1 MGSIPGLE
9 RSPRRRDGTP
19 PQYSCLENSMD
30 RGAWWAI
37 VHGVAKGSDTTERAR
52 AHTHTHTH
60 VYIKQNHFAV
70 HPKLTHC
77 ESIVLQQKKI
87 LKCINWSNYY
97 NEKIRHQKWFTQV
110 MSRDSYTCHDIYNNQ
125 NEYQQI
131 KASLTCPYHFRKVV
145 GLTLLIINQILLSN
159 ALHGTFVFTLFPCSD
174 STHTPP
180 RPRHHIG
187 NISTKRGL
195 YLKRIFGKF

>member
-9 RSPRRRDGTP
+9 RSPRRGGGNP
-19 PQYSCLENSMD
+19 LQYSCLENSMD

-37 VHGVAKGSDTTERAR
+37 VHGVAKGSDTTE
-52 AHTHTHTH
+52 HTHTHTH

-77 ESIVLQQKKI
+77 KSAVLQQKKV
-87 LKCINWSNYY
+87 LKCIIWSNYY

-110 MSRDSYTCHDIYNNQ
+110 TSRDSYTCHNIYNNQ

-131 KASLTCPYHFRKVV
+131 KASLTCPHHFRKVV
-145 GLTLLIINQILLSN
+145 GLTLLIVNQTLLSN
-159 ALHGTFVFTLFPCSD
+159 ALQGTFVFTLFPCSD
-174 STHTPP
+174 STRTRP
-180 RPRHHIG
+180 RPRRHIG
-187 NISTKRGL
+187 NISTESGL
-195 YLKRIFGKF
+195 YLNRIFGKF